1 MNNVA
6 ILLKPVSA
14 ACQLRCRYCFY
25 RDEAEQRMIHDFG
38 VMGQELQEKVI
49 AGTMDA
55 FDSPVTITYMFQ
67 GGEPTLAGISWYE
80 SFVAKVKAHKK
91 PWHTIHYAIQTNGM
105 LIDEEWADLFARN
118 QFLVGISIDGDL
130 KDHNRYRRDQ
140 DDHPV
145 FTKVIA
151 GYHLLRKKQVEV
163 NVLSVLSEALA
174 HHPDRYYC
182 FLQKEDVQWAQIIP
196 CLAPLYENSEYTLTP
211 ASYASFFCRV
221 YDLWMKEAE
230 TGKIRHISLFDD
242 ILNLFQGKMPSQCG
256 RLGYCQAQFVVEAD
270 GSVYP
275 CDFYALDEWKCG
287 SFARQTLPDI
297 AENPL
302 RRQFENRV
310 KNTNALCQKCRWR
323 QKCGGGCARMRKSF
337 LDTSFCG
344 HRQLLDHM
352 ENRLLAL
359 KK

>member
-1 MNNVA
+1 
-6 ILLKPVSA
+6 
-14 ACQLRCRYCFY
+14 
-25 RDEAEQRMIHDFG
+25 
-38 VMGQELQEKVI
+38 
-49 AGTMDA
+49 
-55 FDSPVTITYMFQ
+55 
-67 GGEPTLAGISWYE
+67 
-80 SFVAKVKAHKK
+80 
-91 PWHTIHYAIQTNGM
+91 
-105 LIDEEWADLFARN
+105 
-118 QFLVGISIDGDL
+118 
-130 KDHNRYRRDQ
+130 
-140 DDHPV
+140 
-145 FTKVIA
+145 
-151 GYHLLRKKQVEV
+151 
-163 NVLSVLSEALA
+163 
-174 HHPDRYYC
+174 
-182 FLQKEDVQWAQIIP
+182 VQSAQIIP
-196 CLAPLYENSEYTLTP
+196 CLAPLYENSEYALTP

-344 HRQLLDHM
+344 HRQLLDYM
-352 ENRLLAL
+352 EGRLLAL
-359 KK
+359 K